1 MPLGRYTGYKNLMR
15 LSTIANLEGFY
26 YKPRMD
32 HDLLEKYNEGLIALS
47 GCIGGEVGDALRQG
61 QYEKARE
68 VAQWYK
74 RVFGD
79 RYYLEIQDH
88 GHPDHP
94 NSWDEQVAIT
104 EKTFAL
110 SEELKI
116 PCVLTGDSH
125 YLMPH
130 DQEAH
135 EILLCVQTGSFLD
148 DTKRMSLKDFD
159 LFVANPD
166 DLIKRW
172 GKTHPEIIKNTRQIA
187 DRCSVEIE
195 LGNILIPKFPLPKG
209 ENEKHYLELL
219 VYRGLA
225 WRYGDVQALT
235 AIF

>member
-1 MPLGRYTGYKNLMR
+1 MTGVQTCALP
-15 LSTIANLEGFY
+15 I

-159 LFVANPD
+159 LFVANKV
-166 DLIKRW
+166 LEK
-172 GKTHPEIIKNTRQIA
+172 
-187 DRCSVEIE
+187 CSSENRFISF
-195 LGNILIPKFPLPKG
+195 ILSQEFPSYFPSFG
-209 ENEKHYLELL
+209 RE
-219 VYRGLA
+219 
-225 WRYGDVQALT
+225 
-235 AIF
+235 